1 MNGVMMVMVVMMRR
15 WSSRSRLLWSTGVR
29 RVAERMEGSRG
40 VGHLLLWQAVMM
52 VVMARRK
59 SCQHQRGY
67 QERVTEHSLMGMGMG
82 MMMVMM
88 RLCMCRLW
96 SLTTPL
102 AGSRSVSTIDTV
114 AVLSG
119 IFSQSASC
127 LSAVGFVVG
136 IGLPSWTAA

>member
-1 MNGVMMVMVVMMRR
+1 MVVVMRSMGMNGVMMVMVVMMRR

-52 VVMARRK
+52 VVM
-59 SCQHQRGY
+59 
-67 QERVTEHSLMGMGMG
+67 VMGMGMG